1 MTLILIFFYPQRI
14 PRFYIEAQSGWER
27 EREKKRERDEEAKA
41 KAAAELS
48 KQMNTA

>member
-1 MTLILIFFYPQRI
+1 MTLILIFFYPPRI

-27 EREKKRERDEEAKA
+27 ETEKRRERDDEEA